1 MTGYLALICGAL
13 LGGIIAYFRGHKA
26 GATAAKSE
34 TQAKQLEAIKTAKG
48 VDNAINNLDEPHI
61 NAALDR
67 FMRDKQR

>member
-13 LGGIIAYFRGHKA
+13 LGGILAYFQGHKA
-26 GATAAKSE
+26 GKTAAKSDI
-34 TQAKQLEAIKTAKG
+34 QAKQLEAIKTAKG

-61 NAALDR
+61 NTALDR